1 MNFADRRS
9 IAVEQSVSGRPA
21 TCPTVSQPS
30 EAAMF
35 KAKSSPAT
43 ARSNATIRTG
53 SIVRPHHALAI
64 ALACVCVA
72 LPGAEY
78 ARAAPA
84 LASTSA
90 ARCLTGHLR
99 LSFVRG
105 QGATSHRFWD
115 FALRNVGPGK
125 CRLQGYPG
133 VGLLNKSGRLISVN
147 VAPQAG
153 PTPTVVIG
161 VGQRGYFTFSYVVS
175 GPCLPHFFNAYGLQ
189 VIPPNR
195 THRLVYHS
203 GKIDVC
209 SISVGGHPTVSPLRA
224 RLDR

>member
-1 MNFADRRS
+1 
-9 IAVEQSVSGRPA
+9 
-21 TCPTVSQPS
+21 
-30 EAAMF
+30 MF
-35 KAKSSPAT
+35 KAESSPAT
-43 ARSNATIRTG
+43 VRANAAIRKE
-53 SIVRPHHALAI
+53 SIVAPRLALAI
-64 ALACVCVA
+64 ALACMCVA
-72 LPGAEY
+72 LPA
-78 ARAAPA
+78 ADHAHAAPA
-84 LASTSA
+84 RATTSV

-133 VGLLNKSGRLISVN
+133 VGLLNKSGRLIAVN
-147 VAPQAG
+147 VARHAG
-153 PTPTVVIG
+153 PTPAVVVG

-175 GPCLPHFFNAYGLQ
+175 GPCLPHFFNAYGVQ

-195 THRLVYHS
+195 THRLVFHS

-209 SISVGGHPTVSPLRA
+209 SVSVGGHPTVSPLRA
-224 RLDR
+224 LLDA